1 LKNDERKDEGKMTG
15 TKHASAKHKRKEHRL
30 TEKALA
36 RSGADR
42 LAEAA
47 RKRQQ
52 AETAARKDAKGSP
65 APAPAAN

>member
-1 LKNDERKDEGKMTG
+1 MGETS
-15 TKHASAKHKRKEHRL
+15 KHLSSKHKRKEHRL

-47 RKRQQ
+47 KKREQ
-52 AETAARKDAKGSP
+52 AETATRKDAK
-65 APAPAAN
+65 